1 MVPVDA
7 RLTIQAVLNRPFAEK
22 MQNFI
27 GTIIFSKR
35 TIELA
40 FGIKTHTN

>member
-7 RLTIQAVLNRPFAEK
+7 RLTIQAVLNRPFAET

-27 GTIIFSKR
+27 STIIFSKR